1 MGSSSIK
8 TTPGESAGE
17 EFSDR
22 MTLGLAYTFLDAGE
36 APVKQTRG
44 PLSGTI
50 SGKYSSN
57 YIHIIGLSIAAR
69 F

>member
-1 MGSSSIK
+1 
-8 TTPGESAGE
+8 
-17 EFSDR
+17 